1 MALFL
6 PSNITPST
14 MGPLGNGTVDARFD
28 LKVSWQV
35 NGQSA
40 MTKYQ
45 IDILGMNTGTYVLL
59 SSGVRTD
66 GCPFYGKDENGN
78 TQFFS
83 YTFEKDLLL
92 SAGIINGGTYKL
104 RITSW
109 WSETDSIVQ
118 WSPVVF
124 FCKDAPELTI
134 NEFPEIIREKT
145 YRWTATYNQ
154 AQGDTVMWVR
164 WMLAQ
169 DGNFDTPVYDSGE
182 IVTAQLALDYNG
194 LFDGAAYAVRCM
206 VETESGVKA
215 DTGWKEFAVQY
226 DTTAYEGLASAAVDK
241 KNSAVLVRWPA
252 AVEIQGKANGPYT
265 IQEETLQLP
274 QGSSVLW
281 DSRDGAAGGL
291 GLTPTWAVTWRGNV
305 SGENWSPVQVSGK
318 NGRKQSITFSLTIP
332 EEARAYTAYEG
343 AQFTISHAVYGTDAS
358 ETKGS
363 VTYQDSDGTERTY
376 VWGAYTPP
384 SSPPRYLNV
393 TLVDSVSLVDAQ
405 TCLYLWV
412 TNGIPD
418 SFDQP
423 QFGEN
428 TYLLANFRSGLG
440 AGTIETSV
448 AVESWEI
455 YRRDTE
461 TEEYRKV
468 ATVPAEELRF
478 WDCSAVSQANYIYY
492 VFGVGENVFATSPM
506 LSNEVKV
513 CLWDWTI
520 LSCTAEENGYAV
532 EDIFRFGLNVS
543 SGGVENNNEPSILKN
558 FTRYPT
564 VQLAPQN
571 YRSGTLSAYIG
582 KINAAYDYEDS
593 RKVRDAIYALST
605 TKNTLFLKNRK
616 GDLMRVRIAGPI
628 TMTTKDDTREQ
639 AQVVSVPWVEVSGT
653 DREPIIMRTSEE
665 DEDDDGN
672 GHGEAYELLTLTQ
685 SAKGIAADAAA
696 SIAEEQIVVQSSA
709 EGIARNVG
717 VGQGADALALHT
729 SAEGKAIP
737 VEKTLSSEQLALT
750 SSGNAAPVDGG
761 ASKAGELLTLTQ
773 NADGVGAAA
782 VPDAGG
788 EKLKVNQS
796 GEGIAAGTIPAEG
809 SGGIS
814 FAGTGDG
821 VSASAGSGAATQ
833 QLTLEN
839 SASPEVA
846 ALGTGLAA
854 LGLRLVS
861 RAEGRAFAVGWEY
874 PVQDGETL
882 LVTQVYGA
890 LQAGSILILDQ
901 SDDVEVVTTIDGA
914 AFWGQEAPSSGAV
927 GWRTTGAS
935 AITGYV
941 IAGQTEQGYENPYDI
956 EKSIVLHIL
965 NTEKSTVTVAFSY
978 FLDYWPD
985 AEKYPGKLTVDGV
998 AVSGTEG
1005 TYQKEV
1011 VSGGELLVEAFS
1023 GASDVGKLP
1032 GPPQTNA
1039 FLQNITITKTE
1050 G

>member
-78 TQFFS
+78 IQFFS

-226 DTTAYEGLASAAVDK
+226 DTTSYDGLASAAVDK
-241 KNSAVLVRWPA
+241 KNSAVLVRWSA
-252 AVEIQGKANGPYT
+252 AVEIQGKASGTYT
-265 IQEETLQLP
+265 IQKETLQLP

-291 GLTPTWAVTWRGNV
+291 GLTPTWVVTWRGNV

-332 EEARAYTAYEG
+332 EEARAYAAYEG

-363 VTYQDSDGTERTY
+363 VAYQDSDGTESTY

-393 TLVDSVSLVDAQ
+393 TLVDSVSLVGAQ
-405 TCLYLWV
+405 TCRYLWV

-468 ATVPAEELRF
+468 AAVPAEELRF

-520 LSCTAEENGYAV
+520 LSCTSGENGYAV
-532 EDIFRFGLNVS
+532 EDVFRFGLNVS

-605 TKNTLFLKNRK
+605 TKNTLFLKTRK

-628 TMTTKDDTREQ
+628 TMTTKDNTREQ
-639 AQVVSVPWVEVSGT
+639 AQVASVPWIEVGGT
-653 DREPIIMRTSEE
+653 DREPIIMRTSAE
-665 DEDDDGN
+665 DEDDDEN

-685 SAKGIAADAAA
+685 SAKGVAADAAA
-696 SIAEEQIVVQSSA
+696 GIAAKQIVVQSMA

-717 VGQGADALALHT
+717 VGQGNDALAFHT
-729 SAEGKAIP
+729 LAEGKAVL
-737 VEKTLSSEQLALT
+737 VEKNLIS
-750 SSGNAAPVDGG
+750 
-761 ASKAGELLTLTQ
+761 ELLTLTQ
-773 NADGVGAAA
+773 NADGLGAAA

-788 EKLKVNQS
+788 EKLTVTQS
-796 GEGIAAGTIPAEG
+796 GAGIAAGTVPAEG
-809 SGGIS
+809 GGRVS
-814 FAGTGDG
+814 FTGTGAG
-821 VSASAGSGAATQ
+821 VSAAAGSGAATEP
-833 QLTLEN
+833 LAMEN
-839 SASPEVA
+839 SAAPA
-846 ALGTGLAA
+846 AATLGTGMAA
-854 LGLRLVS
+854 LGLRLVG
-861 RAEGRAFAVGWEY
+861 RAEGRAYAVGWEY

-882 LVTQVYGA
+882 RVTQAYGA
-890 LQAGSILILDQ
+890 AQ
-901 SDDVEVVTTIDGA
+901 SGGA
-914 AFWGQEAPSSGAV
+914 
-927 GWRTTGAS
+927 
-935 AITGYV
+935 
-941 IAGQTEQGYENPYDI
+941 
-956 EKSIVLHIL
+956 L
-965 NTEKSTVTVAFSY
+965 TVT
-978 FLDYWPD
+978 
-985 AEKYPGKLTVDGV
+985 
-998 AVSGTEG
+998 
-1005 TYQKEV
+1005 
-1011 VSGGELLVEAFS
+1011 
-1023 GASDVGKLP
+1023 
-1032 GPPQTNA
+1032 
-1039 FLQNITITKTE
+1039 
-1050 G
+1050 

>member
-14 MGPLGNGTVDARFD
+14 LGPLGNGTVDAQAD
-28 LKVSWQV
+28 LTVSWQV

-45 IDILGMNTGTYVLL
+45 IDILGMDTGNRVLL
-59 SSGVRTD
+59 SSGTTAE
-66 GCPFYGKDENGN
+66 GCPFYGKDEKGN
-78 TQFFS
+78 IQFFS
-83 YTFEKDLLL
+83 YTFAKELLL
-92 SAGIINGGTYKL
+92 AMGIINGGTYKL
-104 RITSW
+104 NITSW
-109 WSETDSIVQ
+109 WSETDSIAQ

-145 YRWTATYNQ
+145 YRWTASYHQ

-206 VETESGVKA
+206 VETESGIRA
-215 DTGWKEFAVQY
+215 DTGWKEFVVQY
-226 DTTAYEGLASAAVDK
+226 DTTAYDGLASAAVDK

-252 AVEIQGKANGPYT
+252 AVEIQGKASGTYT
-265 IQEETLQLP
+265 IQEETLHLP

-318 NGRKQSITFSLTIP
+318 NGRKQSITFSMTIP
-332 EEARAYTAYEG
+332 EEARAYAAYEG

-393 TLVDSVSLVDAQ
+393 TLVDSVSLVGAQ
-405 TCLYLWV
+405 TCRYLWG

-448 AVESWEI
+448 AVKSWEI

-468 ATVPAEELRF
+468 AAVPAEELRV

-653 DREPIIMRTSEE
+653 DREPIIMRTSAE

-685 SAKGIAADAAA
+685 SAKGIAADVAAG
-696 SIAEEQIVVQSSA
+696 IATKQIVVQSLA
-709 EGIARNVG
+709 EGIARDVG
-717 VGQGADALALHT
+717 VGHGDGALAFHT
-729 SAEGKAIP
+729 SAEGKAII
-737 VEKTLSSEQLALT
+737 VEKTLISELLTLT

-761 ASKAGELLTLTQ
+761 ASKAGEALTLTQ

-788 EKLKVNQS
+788 EKLTVTQS
-796 GEGIAAGTIPAEG
+796 GEGIAAGAVPAEG
-809 SGGIS
+809 GGEAS
-814 FAGTGDG
+814 FAGTGEG
-821 VSASAGSGAATQ
+821 VSAAAVSGAATEP
-833 QLTLEN
+833 LTLEN
-839 SASPEVA
+839 SAAPA
-846 ALGTGLAA
+846 AAMLGAGLAGM
-854 LGLRLVS
+854 GLQLVS
-861 RAEGRAFAVGWEY
+861 RAEAGAYSGPSEWES
-874 PVQDGETL
+874 PSQKNNL
-882 LVTQVYGA
+882 LDVKQVY
-890 LQAGSILILDQ
+890 
-901 SDDVEVVTTIDGA
+901 
-914 AFWGQEAPSSGAV
+914 
-927 GWRTTGAS
+927 S
-935 AITGYV
+935 AI
-941 IAGQTEQGYENPYDI
+941 
-956 EKSIVLHIL
+956 L
-965 NTEKSTVTVAFSY
+965 NGG
-978 FLDYWPD
+978 L
-985 AEKYPGKLTVDGV
+985 L
-998 AVSGTEG
+998 
-1005 TYQKEV
+1005 EV
-1011 VSGGELLVEAFS
+1011 E
-1023 GASDVGKLP
+1023 
-1032 GPPQTNA
+1032 
-1039 FLQNITITKTE
+1039 
-1050 G
+1050 

>member
-1 MALFL
+1 
-6 PSNITPST
+6 
-14 MGPLGNGTVDARFD
+14 
-28 LKVSWQV
+28 
-35 NGQSA
+35 
-40 MTKYQ
+40 
-45 IDILGMNTGTYVLL
+45 
-59 SSGVRTD
+59 
-66 GCPFYGKDENGN
+66 
-78 TQFFS
+78 
-83 YTFEKDLLL
+83 
-92 SAGIINGGTYKL
+92 
-104 RITSW
+104 
-109 WSETDSIVQ
+109 
-118 WSPVVF
+118 
-124 FCKDAPELTI
+124 
-134 NEFPEIIREKT
+134 
-145 YRWTATYNQ
+145 
-154 AQGDTVMWVR
+154 MWVR

-215 DTGWKEFAVQY
+215 DTGWKEFTVQY
-226 DTTAYEGLASAAVDK
+226 DTTAYDGLASAAVDK

-252 AVEIQGKANGPYT
+252 AVEIQGKASGSYT
-265 IQEETLQLP
+265 IQEGTLQLP
-274 QGSSVLW
+274 QGSGVLW
-281 DSRDGAAGGL
+281 DSMDGAAGGL

-305 SGENWSPVQVSGK
+305 SGGNWSPVQVAGK

-332 EEARAYTAYEG
+332 EEARAYAAYEG
-343 AQFTISHAVYGTDAS
+343 AQFTISYAVYGDDAS

-363 VTYQDSDGTERTY
+363 VIYQDSDGTERTY
-376 VWGAYTPP
+376 VWGTYTPP

-393 TLVDSVSLVDAQ
+393 TLVDSVSLVGAQ
-405 TCLYLWV
+405 TCRYLWV

-468 ATVPAEELRF
+468 ASVPAEELRF
-478 WDCSAVSQANYIYY
+478 WDCSAVSQATYIYY

-582 KINAAYDYEDS
+582 KVNAAYDYEDS

-639 AQVVSVPWVEVSGT
+639 AQVASVPWVEAGGT
-653 DREPIIMRTSEE
+653 DREPIIMRTSAE
-665 DEDDDGN
+665 DEDDDEN
-672 GHGEAYELLTLTQ
+672 GHGEAYELLTVTQ
-685 SAKGIAADAAA
+685 SANGVAADTAVGSAA
-696 SIAEEQIVVQSSA
+696 EQLTVQSSA
-709 EGIARNVG
+709 EGIARDVG
-717 VGQGADALALHT
+717 PAQGIEELAFHS
-729 SAEGKAIP
+729 SAEGKGVL
-737 VEKTLSSEQLALT
+737 VEKNLIS
-750 SSGNAAPVDGG
+750 
-761 ASKAGELLTLTQ
+761 ELLTLESSGSAVPVNGGISKVGETLTLAQ
-773 NADGVGAAA
+773 DADGVGAAA

-788 EKLKVNQS
+788 EKLTVTQS
-796 GEGIAAGTIPAEG
+796 SEGIAAGTVPAEG
-809 SGGIS
+809 GGEANFS
-814 FAGTGDG
+814 GTGEG
-821 VSASAGSGAATQ
+821 VSAAAETGAGAEP
-833 QLTLEN
+833 LTLEN
-839 SASPEVA
+839 SAEPVA
-846 ALGTGLAA
+846 VALGDGLAA
-854 LGLRLVS
+854 LGLQLVS
-861 RAEGRAFAVGWEY
+861 RAEGRPYAVGWGY

-882 LVTQVYGA
+882 TVTQVYDA
-890 LQAGSILILDQ
+890 QYS
-901 SDDVEVVTTIDGA
+901 
-914 AFWGQEAPSSGAV
+914 SSGK
-927 GWRTTGAS
+927 R
-935 AITGYV
+935 
-941 IAGQTEQGYENPYDI
+941 
-956 EKSIVLHIL
+956 
-965 NTEKSTVTVAFSY
+965 
-978 FLDYWPD
+978 
-985 AEKYPGKLTVDGV
+985 
-998 AVSGTEG
+998 
-1005 TYQKEV
+1005 
-1011 VSGGELLVEAFS
+1011 LL
-1023 GASDVGKLP
+1023 L
-1032 GPPQTNA
+1032 
-1039 FLQNITITKTE
+1039 I
-1050 G
+1050 

>member
-14 MGPLGNGTVDARFD
+14 LGPLGNGTVDARFD

-59 SSGVRTD
+59 TSGIRTE
-66 GCPFYGKDENGN
+66 GCPFYGKDEKGN
-78 TQFFS
+78 IQFFS

-145 YRWTATYNQ
+145 YRWTASYNQ

-215 DTGWKEFAVQY
+215 DTGWKEFTVQY
-226 DTTAYEGLASAAVDK
+226 DTTAYDGLASAAVDK

-252 AVEIQGKANGPYT
+252 AVEIQGKASGSYT
-265 IQEETLQLP
+265 IQEGTLQLP
-274 QGSSVLW
+274 QGSGVLW
-281 DSRDGAAGGL
+281 DSMDGAAGGL

-305 SGENWSPVQVSGK
+305 SGGNWSPVQVAGK

-332 EEARAYTAYEG
+332 EEARAYAAYEG
-343 AQFTISHAVYGTDAS
+343 AQFTISYAVYGDDAS

-363 VTYQDSDGTERTY
+363 VIYQDSDGTERTY
-376 VWGAYTPP
+376 VWGTYTPP

-393 TLVDSVSLVDAQ
+393 TLVDSVSLVGAQ
-405 TCLYLWV
+405 TCRYLWV

-468 ATVPAEELRF
+468 ASVPAEELRF
-478 WDCSAVSQANYIYY
+478 WDCSAVSQATYIYY

-582 KINAAYDYEDS
+582 KVNAAYDYEDS

-639 AQVVSVPWVEVSGT
+639 AQVASVPWVEAGGT
-653 DREPIIMRTSEE
+653 DREPIIMRTSAE
-665 DEDDDGN
+665 DEDDDEN
-672 GHGEAYELLTLTQ
+672 GHGEAYELLTVTQ
-685 SAKGIAADAAA
+685 SANGVAADTAVGSAA
-696 SIAEEQIVVQSSA
+696 EQLTVQSSA
-709 EGIARNVG
+709 EGIARDVG
-717 VGQGADALALHT
+717 PAQGIEELAFHS
-729 SAEGKAIP
+729 SAEGKGVL
-737 VEKTLSSEQLALT
+737 VEKNLIS
-750 SSGNAAPVDGG
+750 
-761 ASKAGELLTLTQ
+761 ELLTLESSGSAVPVNGGISKVGETLTLAQ
-773 NADGVGAAA
+773 DADGVGAAA

-788 EKLKVNQS
+788 EKLTVTQS
-796 GEGIAAGTIPAEG
+796 SEGIAAGTVPAEG
-809 SGGIS
+809 GGEANFS
-814 FAGTGDG
+814 GTGEG
-821 VSASAGSGAATQ
+821 VSAAAETGAGAEP
-833 QLTLEN
+833 LTLEN
-839 SASPEVA
+839 SAEPVA
-846 ALGTGLAA
+846 VALGDGLAA
-854 LGLRLVS
+854 LGLQLVS
-861 RAEGRAFAVGWEY
+861 RAEGRPYAVGWGY

-882 LVTQVYGA
+882 TVTQVYDA
-890 LQAGSILILDQ
+890 QYS
-901 SDDVEVVTTIDGA
+901 
-914 AFWGQEAPSSGAV
+914 SSGK
-927 GWRTTGAS
+927 R
-935 AITGYV
+935 
-941 IAGQTEQGYENPYDI
+941 
-956 EKSIVLHIL
+956 
-965 NTEKSTVTVAFSY
+965 
-978 FLDYWPD
+978 
-985 AEKYPGKLTVDGV
+985 
-998 AVSGTEG
+998 
-1005 TYQKEV
+1005 
-1011 VSGGELLVEAFS
+1011 LL
-1023 GASDVGKLP
+1023 L
-1032 GPPQTNA
+1032 
-1039 FLQNITITKTE
+1039 I
-1050 G
+1050 

>member
-14 MGPLGNGTVDARFD
+14 LGPLGNGTVDAQAD
-28 LKVSWQV
+28 LTVSWQV

-45 IDILGMNTGTYVLL
+45 IDILGMDTGNRVLL
-59 SSGVRTD
+59 SSGTTAE
-66 GCPFYGKDENGN
+66 GCPFYGKDEKGN
-78 TQFFS
+78 IQFFS
-83 YTFEKDLLL
+83 YTFAKELLL
-92 SAGIINGGTYKL
+92 AMGIINGGTYKL
-104 RITSW
+104 NITSW
-109 WSETDSIVQ
+109 WSETDSIAQ

-145 YRWTATYNQ
+145 YRWTASYHQ

-194 LFDGAAYAVRCM
+194 LFDGTAYAVRCM

-215 DTGWKEFAVQY
+215 DTGWKEFTVQY
-226 DTTAYEGLASAAVDK
+226 NTTAYDGLASAAVDK

-252 AVEIQGKANGPYT
+252 AVEIQGKASGPYT
-265 IQEETLQLP
+265 IQEGTLQLP
-274 QGSSVLW
+274 QGSGVLW
-281 DSRDGAAGGL
+281 DSMDGAAGGL

-305 SGENWSPVQVSGK
+305 SGGNWSPVQVAGK

-332 EEARAYTAYEG
+332 EEARAYAAYEG
-343 AQFTISHAVYGTDAS
+343 AQFTISHAVYGTDVS

-363 VTYQDSDGTERTY
+363 VTYRDSDGTERTY
-376 VWGAYTPP
+376 VWGTYTPP

-393 TLVDSVSLVDAQ
+393 TLVDSVSLVGAQ
-405 TCLYLWV
+405 TCRYLWV

-468 ATVPAEELRF
+468 ASVPAEELRF
-478 WDCSAVSQANYIYY
+478 WDCSAVSQATYIYY

-532 EDIFRFGLNVS
+532 EEIFRFGLNVS

-582 KINAAYDYEDS
+582 KVNAAYDYEDS

-639 AQVVSVPWVEVSGT
+639 AQVASVPWVEVGGA
-653 DREPIIMRTSEE
+653 DREPIIMRTSAE
-665 DEDDDGN
+665 DEDDDEN
-672 GHGEAYELLTLTQ
+672 GHGEAYELLTVTQ
-685 SAKGIAADAAA
+685 SAKGVAAA
-696 SIAEEQIVVQSSA
+696 AAAGSAAEQLPVQSSA
-709 EGIARNVG
+709 QGIAKDVG
-717 VGQGADALALHT
+717 PAQGIENLVFQPSAEGGTADVGAAQGPENLMLHS
-729 SAEGKAIP
+729 SAEGKAVL
-737 VEKTLSSEQLALT
+737 VEKNLLYEMLTLGSS
-750 SSGNAAPVDGG
+750 SSAVPVDGG
-761 ASKAGELLTLTQ
+761 TSKAGEALTVT
-773 NADGVGAAA
+773 
-782 VPDAGG
+782 
-788 EKLKVNQS
+788 QS
-796 GEGIAAGTIPAEG
+796 GEGIAAGTVPAEG
-809 SGGIS
+809 GGEANFS
-814 FAGTGDG
+814 GTGEG
-821 VSASAGSGAATQ
+821 VSAAVENGAGAEP
-833 QLTLEN
+833 LTLEN
-839 SASPEVA
+839 SAEPVA
-846 ALGTGLAA
+846 ATLGDGLAA
-854 LGLRLVS
+854 MGLQLVNC
-861 RAEGRAFAVGWEY
+861 AEAGAYSGPSEWES
-874 PVQDGETL
+874 PSQENNL
-882 LVTQVYGA
+882 LDVEQVYSAVRNGD
-890 LQAGSILILDQ
+890 LLE
-901 SDDVEVVTTIDGA
+901 VE
-914 AFWGQEAPSSGAV
+914 
-927 GWRTTGAS
+927 
-935 AITGYV
+935 
-941 IAGQTEQGYENPYDI
+941 
-956 EKSIVLHIL
+956 
-965 NTEKSTVTVAFSY
+965 
-978 FLDYWPD
+978 
-985 AEKYPGKLTVDGV
+985 
-998 AVSGTEG
+998 
-1005 TYQKEV
+1005 
-1011 VSGGELLVEAFS
+1011 
-1023 GASDVGKLP
+1023 
-1032 GPPQTNA
+1032 
-1039 FLQNITITKTE
+1039 
-1050 G
+1050 